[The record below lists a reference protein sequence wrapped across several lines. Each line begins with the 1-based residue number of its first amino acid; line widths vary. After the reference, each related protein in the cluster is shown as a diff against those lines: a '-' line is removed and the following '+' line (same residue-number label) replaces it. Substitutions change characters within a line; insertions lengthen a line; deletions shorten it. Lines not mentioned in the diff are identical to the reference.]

1 MPTVKNIEGPYRVF
15 FYSFDCHEPK
25 HVHIQREKFTCK
37 FWLEP
42 IALNKNG
49 GFSPRELTVIRRLV
63 EENISRIMEAWHE
76 HCGEDR

>member
-1 MPTVKNIEGPYRVF
+1 MEGPYRVF

-42 IALNKNG
+42 TALNG
-49 GFSPRELTVIRRLV
+49 RFSLRELTIIRRLV
-63 EENISRIMEAWHE
+63 GENIVRIMEAWHE